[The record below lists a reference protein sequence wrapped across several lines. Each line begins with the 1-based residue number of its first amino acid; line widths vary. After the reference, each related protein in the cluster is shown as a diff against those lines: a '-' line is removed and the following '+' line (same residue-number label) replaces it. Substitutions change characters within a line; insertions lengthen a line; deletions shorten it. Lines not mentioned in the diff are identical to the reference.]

1 MQPNLVLLGFNKSK
15 IDVNLRKIIHF
26 HGLSCDFFDSVSEKE
41 IFEIINKKEK
51 DKGHNLI
58 LNFDFIKKLGNTGRP
73 GLINS
78 LIKNFDNIL
87 IYNLY
92 PSKEIDSALKKL
104 SNNKICSVSNLNKND
119 NDYIISEFY
128 PDITRQLSGLSFGP
142 VDSDHDFKI
151 ELSSELGI
159 DKIISIDSYPF
170 FIKLQVKGKNIFV
183 LPISDVIDIDL
194 QVNADFEFAD
204 IFSKFFP
211 ISMFLRYVFGNHC
224 WKASLIPACMIIDDP
239 LLKTKYGFLN
249 FQKLFEI
256 MDHHDFSTNIAFIP
270 YNWARSRPNV
280 VNLLKQTKRYSLS
293 FHGCYHNEKECCSQD
308 TGLLNNIFQTAQIYM
323 EKHNKMTGLE
333 HGRIMVFPQG
343 CFSVNAMKVLKANN
357 FLAAVNTKFL
367 PEKEDVKLNLSE
379 LLSPVVTFYGCFPLF
394 LRRYPKNLKD
404 FFFDMFLEKP
414 VLIVEHHDYF
424 KNGYE
429 KLIEFIAGLNT
440 WKKILK
446 WGNLNENLKKLYII
460 KIIDNERVEI
470 KLITNETIL
479 KNSCKNE
486 KRALIKKKENNEIPI
501 EQILID
507 GSKLDHFSKNGDNI
521 EFEIILEPKIEKT
534 IKIIYKNQYRS
545 ANRERSV
552 IGKLKIFLRRRFTEI
567 RDEYISKDERLFNAV
582 AIFKNT
588 IKKMTG

>member
-1 MQPNLVLLGFNKSK
+1 VQPNLVLLGFNKSK
-15 IDVNLRKIIHF
+15 IDENLRKIIHF
-26 HGLSCDFFDSVSEKE
+26 HGLSCDFFDSVSEKV

-104 SNNKICSVSNLNKND
+104 SNNKISSVSNLNKND

-249 FQKLFEI
+249 YQKLFKI
-256 MDHHDFSTNIAFIP
+256 MDQYDFSTNIAFIP

-280 VNLLKQTKRYSLS
+280 VNLLKQTKKYSLS
-293 FHGCYHNEKECCSQD
+293 FHGCYHNEKECCKQD
-308 TGLLNNIFQTAQIYM
+308 TGLLNNIFQTAKIFM
-323 EKHNKMTGLE
+323 DKHTKMTGLE

-357 FLAAVNTKFL
+357 FLAVVNTKIL
-367 PEKEDVKLNLSE
+367 PEKEDVKLSFLE
-379 LLSPVVTFYGCFPLF
+379 MLSPVVTFYGGMPLF

-424 KNGYE
+424 KNGYA
-429 KLIEFIAGLNT
+429 KLIGFITGLNAF
-440 WKKILK
+440 KKTLK
-446 WGNLNENLKKLYII
+446 WGELNENLRKFYIT
-460 KIIDNERVEI
+460 KEIDNDRIEI
-470 KLITNETIL
+470 QLITNDTIL
-479 KNSCKNE
+479 KSSCE
-486 KRALIKKKENNEIPI
+486 KRQIAMVKKKENNEVPI
-501 EQILID
+501 KKILID
-507 GSKLDHFSKNGDNI
+507 GLKLKHFSRNGGNI
-521 EFEIILEPKIEKT
+521 EFEIVLEPNIEKT
-534 IKIIYKNQYRS
+534 IKIIYKNPYQS
-545 ANRERSV
+545 GNIEQGV
-552 IGKLKIFLRRRFTEI
+552 IEKLKIFLRRRLTEV
-567 RDEYISKDERLFNAV
+567 RDEYISKDERLLNAV
-582 AIFKNT
+582 SKYKN
-588 IKKMTG
+588 KLKRLTG